1 MSEHPIDP
9 LIDALWRHPEFVAAC
24 DDNRLSI
31 DQIREIVTRITIQH
45 LPSLLSHTGPV
56 SEMRSASLP
65 RLGQD
70 PANEALLEE
79 STGSYFARVL
89 RKVLA
94 AIARIDALLA
104 KEDEA
109 LRKELVGTK
118 RELLEAA
125 IAMAL
130 GLKGSEAHVMLEAQE
145 SAPELFKPRGA

>member
-31 DQIREIVTRITIQH
+31 DQIREIVTRITIEH
-45 LPSLLSHTGPV
+45 LPSLLLPAGSA
-56 SEMRSASLP
+56 SAMRSSSP
-65 RLGQD
+65 PSQE

-79 STGSYFARVL
+79 STGGHFARVL

-94 AIARIDALLA
+94 AIARIDAVLA
-104 KEDEA
+104 KGDEA
-109 LRKELVGTK
+109 SRDELDGTK

-125 IAMAL
+125 IAMTL
-130 GLKGSEAHVMLEAQE
+130 GLKGSEEYIVLEAQE
-145 SAPELFKPRGA
+145 SAPELFNPRKA